1 MSSFP
6 RLGATKDPGLLQR
19 PSSSELQRSQYL
31 ADEIISH
38 TTKHHAFVANIRSRR
53 RRQVTF
59 NVPIYQDT
67 KTTWPFQDPTVDY
80 NLHRWPDD
88 DEVRNGAV
96 KENCIY
102 MDSSVLGASCCCLQV
117 TMQARNVT
125 KARRLYDQ
133 LIPLGPIMLALTAA
147 TSIWKGFLANTD
159 VRWNAIGAAFDERTP
174 EELGDKVCL
183 AILSGILAAVPRS
196 HVPSSRSLATRK
208 GSLSHDMHLIR
219 PT

>member
-1 MSSFP
+1 MSSFL
-6 RLGATKDPGLLQR
+6 RLGATKDPELLQR

-31 ADEIISH
+31 ADEVISP
-38 TTKHHAFVANIRSRR
+38 TTRHHAGVVNTRSRR
-53 RRQVTF
+53 RRQMTI

-67 KTTWPFQDPTVDY
+67 KTPWPFQDPTVDY
-80 NLHRWPDD
+80 NLHRWPEDY
-88 DEVRNGAV
+88 EVHNGAV

-102 MDSSVLGASCCCLQV
+102 MDSIMFGISCCCLQV

-125 KARRLYDQ
+125 EARRLYDQ

-147 TSIWKGFLANTD
+147 TSIWKGFLADTD
-159 VRWNAIGAAFDERTP
+159 VRWNALSAASDDRTP
-174 EELGDKVCL
+174 EELGDEVCL
-183 AILSGILAAVPRS
+183 AILSGILTAVPRS

-208 GSLSHDMHLIR
+208 GSLSQDLHLIR